1 MHNREG
7 LLQRDIGTRTMM
19 LAMSI
24 LNTKAIPT
32 LYHHNFARCPV
43 IEIVWANSRRPIRI
57 KNVGMTCEIAK
68 IEKISPNIPSSSTSV
83 MIMGEVK
90 PKIIIPKE
98 WRLVGHHR

>member
-1 MHNREG
+1 
-7 LLQRDIGTRTMM
+7 MM

-32 LYHHNFARCPV
+32 LSHHNFARCPV

-57 KNVGMTCEIAK
+57 KNVGMTYEIAK
-68 IEKISPNIPSSSTSV
+68 IEKISPNILSSSTSV

-98 WRLVGHHR
+98 WRLVGHHRQRQG